1 MELPDHL
8 DRPNLFTDLPTP
20 PVPQQERSR
29 KRREA
34 LLTAALE
41 AFTHHGFDATTIE
54 GIARAAGAS
63 VGSFYQYFHSKQQ
76 LLLVLMEH
84 FLEEI
89 DALDLTLTVEE
100 DIRPQIQT
108 IVHQALGVDAHY
120 AGVYRAWREAIR
132 GDTALARLDQHV
144 QDWTASRLI
153 QLVEGLAHLPG
164 ARKHINRHAIA
175 SMVNILFWELIA
187 RTDTLDLDT
196 TIQSVTDLIY
206 HTLFEDT

>member
-1 MELPDHL
+1 MELPNDL
-8 DRPNLFTDLPTP
+8 ERPNLFTDLPAP

-54 GIARAAGAS
+54 GIARTAGAS

-89 DALDLTLTVEE
+89 DALDFALTADE
-100 DIRPQIQT
+100 DVRPQLQK

-132 GDTALARLDQHV
+132 GDTALARLDQHI
-144 QDWTASRLI
+144 QEWSTGRLI
-153 QLVEGLAHLPG
+153 QLVDGLGQLPG
-164 ARKHINRHAIA
+164 ARRNINHNAIA
-175 SMVNILFWELIA
+175 VMISILFWELIL
-187 RTDTLDLDT
+187 RGDTLDLET

-206 HTLFEDT
+206 HTLFEDA